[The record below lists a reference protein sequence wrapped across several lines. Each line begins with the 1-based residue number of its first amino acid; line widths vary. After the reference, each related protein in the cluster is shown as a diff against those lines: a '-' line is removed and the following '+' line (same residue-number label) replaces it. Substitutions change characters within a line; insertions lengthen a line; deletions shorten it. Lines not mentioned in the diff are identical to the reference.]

1 MHESQEDARKRAR
14 LLNTLDSIEA
24 AASGVY
30 LVLVVIVLVGAGAA
44 VYWLIGHAPPDF
56 GTQGEWFYVAVGALL
71 VLGWGIGQ
79 TLWLLRRLRRAS
91 DRVAG
96 DDRSLEIERAPGGF
110 SLKWGS
116 PTGSEG
122 STWTWN
128 LDTGPRELKTIR
140 IDEAQVVLAESAAS
154 AGKDWDEICRV
165 INSGYDGMS
174 AAEQA
179 LYRQAIQASV
189 EAHRSKSRQ

>member
-1 MHESQEDARKRAR
+1 MRESEEDAAKRTR
-14 LLNTLDSIEA
+14 LLSALDSLEV
-24 AASGVY
+24 AASGIY
-30 LVLVVIVLVGAGAA
+30 LVLIVIVLAAAGAV
-44 VYWLIGHAPPDF
+44 VYWLIENAPPYF
-56 GTQGEWFYVAVGALL
+56 GTQGEWFYVTIAALL

-96 DDRSLEIERAPGGF
+96 NVRPPPFESGPGGF

-116 PTGSEG
+116 PDAARDK

-128 LDTGPRELKTIR
+128 FESGPRELKTIR
-140 IDEAQVVLAESAAS
+140 IDEAQVVMAASAAD

-165 INSGYDGMS
+165 IHSGYDSMS
-174 AAEQA
+174 SAEQA
-179 LYRQAIQASV
+179 LYRQAIQAAV
-189 EAHRSKSRQ
+189 AARRSKS